1 LTKIETLIDLATQ
14 ENIVVL
20 YRPLKE
26 NSNGKML
33 GLYIWDTVAPCILLE
48 ETLQNN
54 RRLHVCVLG
63 EELGH
68 HFNGI
73 RKNFMVTSTYQDRI
87 TVGKDETGALRWA
100 TDFLIP
106 DADLVYAVSELKLHS
121 CWELAEHFE
130 VTQPFM
136 WRKLG
141 FLRTCFRYTGIKVR
155 SRDIFS
161 VKQTPCNAN
170 MKNNYRHHGD
180 DNTRSY

>member
-1 LTKIETLIDLATQ
+1 METLIDLATK

-68 HFNGI
+68 HFNYI
-73 RKNFMVTSTYQDRI
+73 RREVPVLSEAK
-87 TVGKDETGALRWA
+87 GGDERRAMFYYGTIVL
-100 TDFLIP
+100 F
-106 DADLVYAVSELKLHS
+106 
-121 CWELAEHFE
+121 
-130 VTQPFM
+130 
-136 WRKLG
+136 G
-141 FLRTCFRYTGIKVR
+141 FC
-155 SRDIFS
+155 
-161 VKQTPCNAN
+161 
-170 MKNNYRHHGD
+170 
-180 DNTRSY
+180 

>member
-1 LTKIETLIDLATQ
+1 MTKIETLIDIATK

-20 YRPLKE
+20 YRPLRE

-33 GLYIWDTVAPCILLE
+33 GLYIWDKLAPCILLD

-54 RRLHVCVLG
+54 LRLQVCVLS

-100 TDFLIP
+100 TDFLIS
-106 DADLVYAVSELKLHS
+106 DADLIYAVKELKLRS
-121 CWELAEHFE
+121 CWELAEYFE

-161 VKQTPCNAN
+161 VELLPCNAYY
-170 MKNNYRHHGD
+170 KN
-180 DNTRSY
+180 SL